1 MAESKQTFIR
11 DANGA
16 DMLEM
21 FLVFAIATILATRGF
36 LALTGWPQLGG
47 GGLHIAH
54 MLWGGL
60 GMLAALILLLSFWSP
75 ALRNAAAVIGGIGFG
90 LFIDELGK
98 FITSDNNYFFQ
109 PAIAVIYVVF
119 ILLFLVVNA
128 LHSRPLSEVER
139 QANLDIAKS
148 AAGVRTRTIA
158 GRGYDALRERLE
170 RLYQWLVDQGWF
182 RTAVAVGF
190 IGAAVLQAITIITLF
205 VRGKAAVEE
214 RLPVLEQVAW
224 VAAFVCILIGVERL
238 RKSRLSAYLWF
249 RRSTLITIC
258 VTQVFMFYYSE
269 LAALGGLAWH
279 LAVFFTLRFV
289 IQSEQHSS
297 QATDQSPGI
306 APASG

>member
-1 MAESKQTFIR
+1 MTVSKRTFIR

-21 FLVFAIATILATRGF
+21 FLVFAIATILVTRGF

-60 GMLAALILLLSFWSP
+60 GMLASLILLLSYWSP
-75 ALRNAAAVIGGIGFG
+75 ALRNTAAVVGGIGFG

-98 FITSDNNYFFQ
+98 FITSDNDYFFQ
-109 PAIAVIYVVF
+109 PTIAVIYVVF

-128 LHSRPLSEVER
+128 VHSRPFSDEEL
-139 QANLDIAKS
+139 QANSGIYKA
-148 AAGVRTRTIA
+148 AAGKRAQTLA
-158 GRGYDALRERLE
+158 GRGYDALRLRLE
-170 RLYQWLVDQGWF
+170 HLYEWLVHQRWF
-182 RTAVAVGF
+182 RAAVSAGF
-190 IGAAVLQAITIITLF
+190 IATAVLQATTIVMLF
-205 VRGKAAVEE
+205 VRGKTAVEE
-214 RLPVLEQVAW
+214 RLPVLEQAAW
-224 VAAFVCILIGVERL
+224 VAAFVCMLVGVQRL
-238 RKSRLSAYLWF
+238 RKNRLSAYLWF

-289 IQSEQHSS
+289 IQSEQRSS
-297 QATDQSPGI
+297 QATD
-306 APASG
+306 